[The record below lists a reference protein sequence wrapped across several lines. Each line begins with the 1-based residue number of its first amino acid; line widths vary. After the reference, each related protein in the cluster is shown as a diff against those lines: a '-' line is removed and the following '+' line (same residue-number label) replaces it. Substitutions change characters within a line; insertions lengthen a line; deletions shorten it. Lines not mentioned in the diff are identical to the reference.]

1 MNANEPAMTII
12 SPMNAG
18 MLVLV
23 GIGNKYLY
31 LYLFCVC
38 FVSLISTGF
47 WFQFFGGAVPP
58 PGPPAYGTEGLSESL
73 YGTGDLRGAQPHIKK
88 C

>member
-1 MNANEPAMTII
+1 MNANDPVMTII

-18 MLVLV
+18 MLF

-31 LYLFCVC
+31 LYLFCIC
-38 FVSLISTGF
+38 FVSIISTGF

-73 YGTGDLRGAQPHIKK
+73 RHRGLTGAQPHIKK